1 MMHKRNITLSKAATL
16 LLPLQKKAFIALY
29 FYPSQPLMAMKHLN
43 ISDEERRKRM
53 DEYNKKYQSVRKK
66 FNEIN
71 DRIMKYRF
79 KKHK

>member
-16 LLPLQKKAFIALY
+16 LLPLRKKAFIALY
-29 FYPSQPLMAMKHLN
+29 FYPKQPLLSMKHLN
-43 ISDEERRKRM
+43 ISDEEKRKWM
-53 DEYNKKYQSVRKK
+53 DEYNKKYQSVFKK

-71 DRIMKYRF
+71 DRIMKYRL

>member
-16 LLPLQKKAFIALY
+16 LLPLKKKAFIALY
-29 FYPSQPLMAMKHLN
+29 FYPSQPLLSIKHLN
-43 ISDEERRKRM
+43 ISNEERRKRT

-71 DRIMKYRF
+71 DRIMKYRL